1 MNFIFYIESYDVH
14 EFVKVYTCSDNS
26 WYLAFCKIWVCQQ
39 LTTSLFSWKLL
50 FIDVFVQSSLCS
62 FSFPY
67 MEISNPVYIIAGIH
81 QGMQFARL
89 LGSVLW
95 RRTACNCLSHHLQKK
110 KISEKQLHQ
119 WQPWCSRKGR
129 RSWGM
134 GKKLFICAIYI
145 VPFWCQWN
153 ILIFLMYNL
162 F

>member
-14 EFVKVYTCSDNS
+14 EFVKVYICSDNS

-110 KISEKQLHQ
+110 KNFWKAIASVTTLMLTKRKEELGDGKEAFYLCYLY
-119 WQPWCSRKGR
+119 CS
-129 RSWGM
+129 
-134 GKKLFICAIYI
+134 L
-145 VPFWCQWN
+145 
-153 ILIFLMYNL
+153 LMPMKHTN
-162 F
+162 FFNV